1 MPNFVHSKVEKTYD
15 VEEFKNYIKTQT
27 KNIRESGTD
36 TKFSDLAKFIDQEL
50 NSDMQKFA
58 EMILSIVLDKPVS
71 LDTDSSNADYEC
83 AIVINDVVYLR
94 YTESIAYDSNYNHD
108 DPTDYDESYI
118 SYASDEQ
125 INEFFNDIS
134 QQDLE
139 KIMDRFS

>member
-1 MPNFVHSKVEKTYD
+1 VHSKVEKTYD